1 MQSVFEQIRFDFR
14 HGRLS
19 HAVLL
24 DGGSAAQR
32 LEEARRITQM
42 LVCSRSEQAPCGQ
55 CSQCLKAADG
65 NHPDIFL
72 YSGGTSVGSFK
83 VDTVRE
89 IRRNATILPNEAA
102 KKVFILEHAETM
114 AAGAQ
119 NALLKIL
126 EEPPAYVN
134 FILLCASHTQLLDT
148 VLSRVSLYA
157 LRDDPE
163 HLDAENTDQARQIAE
178 RILFAVAAHNE
189 MDVMRETA
197 AFEKDKELFRAC
209 CAQVASV
216 AADALKA
223 KLADV
228 PVSDAASR
236 LAMEM
241 PRQTLYQLIR
251 TANETVQY
259 IAGNINGN
267 LLLSWFSTQLCAAE
281 NGRT

>member
-1 MQSVFEQIRFDFR
+1 MQPVFERIRFDFL

-24 DGGSAAQR
+24 DGGSGAQR
-32 LEEARRITQM
+32 LETARQIAQM
-42 LVCSRSEQAPCGQ
+42 LVCSSGEAPCGQ
-55 CSQCLKAADG
+55 CGQCLKAADG

-72 YSGGTSVGSFK
+72 YSGGTTVGSFK

-126 EEPPAYVN
+126 EEPPAYVS

-157 LRDDPE
+157 LGDGSAPS
-163 HLDAENTDQARQIAE
+163 DAEDTEQARQIAE
-178 RILFAVAAHNE
+178 RILFAVASHNE

-209 CAQVASV
+209 CAQIASV

-228 PVSDAASR
+228 PVSDAASH
-236 LAMEM
+236 LALEM
-241 PRQTLYQLIR
+241 PRQTLYQWIR